1 VECVYCKK
9 QYQFLRQRDCE
20 HYGYQAKMQKIICTK
35 MPIAI
40 KWRFKNYSRVLPPRM
55 IHIEIYGTMAASS
68 GATQPIE
75 VPLSSQS
82 IHNTGNVGS

>member
-1 VECVYCKK
+1 
-9 QYQFLRQRDCE
+9 
-20 HYGYQAKMQKIICTK
+20 
-35 MPIAI
+35 
-40 KWRFKNYSRVLPPRM
+40 M